1 MRHMMVATT
10 LLLSTV
16 LPGRAATQ
24 GGSPGAGGPGYPRA
38 AAPSAPKLPGVE
50 LEGPLDAAAAR
61 TLLALSDEQAARY
74 AQAYDSFMV
83 ATRPVRDS
91 AKLATDRMNARLEVG
106 DLAAAQFYAERLQ
119 ELGKPLKERQD
130 KFEDQLRR
138 YLTGD
143 QVKEYRRWRE
153 QRELEIEAQ
162 RREDALRW
170 RQVGVLG
177 GRPAVDQKTFIEA
190 PSVPKPEVGAQ
201 AVRFGRT
208 VFVSSQVAVD
218 STGAVVGAGDLR
230 AQAERAFANLTAV
243 LQAARAAPRDVVQLT
258 IYVVDYRPED
268 LTIIRDAA
276 PLYFPGRN
284 PPLTTVLGVQSL
296 VRQGLRIAVQATAV
310 TGTVGPEAGSP
321 RP

>member
-1 MRHMMVATT
+1 MRHLMLATT
-10 LLLSTV
+10 LLLATA
-16 LPGRAATQ
+16 LPGAAAAQ
-24 GGSPGAGGPGYPRA
+24 GGNPGMSGPGYPRA

-50 LEGPLDAAAAR
+50 IEGPLDTAAAR
-61 TLLALSDEQAARY
+61 TRLALSDEQAGRY

-83 ATRPVRDS
+83 ATRPLRDS
-91 AKLATDRMNARLEVG
+91 ARTVTDKMNARLEVG

-119 ELGKPLKERQD
+119 EYGKPLKERQD
-130 KFEDQLRR
+130 RFEDQLRR
-138 YLTGD
+138 FLTGD
-143 QVKEYRRWRE
+143 QVKEYRQWRE
-153 QRELEIEAQ
+153 QRELEIDAQ

-177 GRPAVDQKTFIEA
+177 GRPAVEQKTFIEA

-218 STGAVVGAGDLR
+218 SSGAVVGAGDLR

-268 LTIIRDAA
+268 LATIRAAA
-276 PLYFPGRN
+276 PAYFPGRN
-284 PPLTTVLGVQSL
+284 PPLTTVLGVQAL
-296 VRQGLRIAVQATAV
+296 VRSGLRIAVQATAV
-310 TGTVGPEAGSP
+310 TGTPGPETPP